1 MEDRG
6 PVKYTSATCLEFHLT
21 FRIAYR
27 AQSVLD
33 HPKGWKSNVKPLL
46 RLTGEW
52 VAMSSLSRN
61 KSRLECMFLC
71 DGALDYI

>member
-1 MEDRG
+1 MGDGSKERVMEDRG

-33 HPKGWKSNVKPLL
+33 RPKG
-46 RLTGEW
+46 
-52 VAMSSLSRN
+52 
-61 KSRLECMFLC
+61 
-71 DGALDYI
+71 